1 MTFSIQVSNET
12 SLQQLILAAISR
24 TRSNVWIEKEAKG
37 VVVVAVA
44 AGVRVVDVVGGG
56 VACSRSAPLAPRL

>member
-44 AGVRVVDVVGGG
+44 AGVVDVVGGG